1 MKTKQTQNQ
10 IIFQAV
16 RQAAK
21 IETLSKL
28 VDALDE
34 ISDEIY
40 SFNGEL
46 SREID
51 TNLEPVKEKIYELI
65 YQESKRIKTEIL
77 FKAK

>member
-1 MKTKQTQNQ
+1 MKQTQNQ
-10 IIFQAV
+10 MIFEAV

-28 VDALDE
+28 VESLDE

-51 TNLEPVKEKIYELI
+51 NSLDPVKELIYELI
-65 YQESKRIKTEIL
+65 FKESKRIKTEIL
-77 FKAK
+77 FKVK

>member
-1 MKTKQTQNQ
+1 MNKQSQNQ
-10 IIFQAV
+10 IIFEAV

-28 VDALDE
+28 VESLDE

-40 SFNGEL
+40 SFNGDL

-51 TNLEPVKEKIYELI
+51 NSLDPVKELIYELI
-65 YQESKRIKTEIL
+65 FKESKRIKNEML
-77 FKAK
+77 FKA